1 MAHSGQEQQEEVKEE
16 VKESE
21 KIKKRRGSFDL
32 ETNKEYADRQQQ
44 KTLELTAQMMG
55 LTGAEKEEFLKSM

>member
-32 ETNKEYADRQQQ
+32 DTNKEYADR
-44 KTLELTAQMMG
+44 
-55 LTGAEKEEFLKSM
+55 